1 VVAEKQKNI
10 ITMNGYHSLVGGI
23 EILLNFNWCR
33 KMDIKRKV
41 NYQKDDG
48 LEDEHSK

>member
-1 VVAEKQKNI
+1 
-10 ITMNGYHSLVGGI
+10 MNGYHSLVGGI

-33 KMDIKRKV
+33 KMNIKRKV
-41 NYQKDDG
+41 KLSKDVG